1 MNASYEAWNQV
12 LADRFYRPDSSG
24 RPVYLSVDDEELEGL
39 APVVGLEPQ
48 RASESFVAA
57 VRQEFS
63 SSSFYGLYGRFFRAA
78 REWRDAGVEQR
89 PPPYLGLHAL
99 AVLAGSRMAHD
110 ENAGVASHNY
120 YARYNELI
128 GRDVADGRPPGFEEL
143 GKLWED
149 LGHWLE
155 VDCQGRRGRST
166 IRTHPTLA
174 HIGFPISQ
182 CLLREADRRRLT
194 EFFRSVGLEPG
205 DEITGEELFTYLRN
219 WATPGCALSA
229 PAARVI
235 REASPE
241 VASEISQIVR
251 GEFEGWQGEVL
262 DERGRSRSEIAL
274 TLEIRQG
281 GHLLTARFWPRRP
294 NGFPQELAVH
304 LPSGRSI
311 PLRAMMDGWYEPLS
325 IDVRGKELDRGLLL
339 ESDGYSFAYANSHV
353 VPLRAS
359 EELGRWVSV
368 PQVRA
373 VEPHCVLVHASVLE
387 DVRRFLTGYAE
398 SGWRE
403 LPASGGLPAGWRV
416 FSQVQITS
424 PAYPTQDHLHR
435 LVPRFGTASSFEGG
449 LKITSGQYLVGGEPD
464 LWVTVAEGDETSVEI
479 DGEPAELGHRVVC
492 LRLAEMGLP
501 AGPHHIRVGGL
512 TRRFTT
518 FDGLPTPAPS
528 GTGSLGHVLR
538 RGRTYMPDVAGA
550 QPFPSDATSRG
561 TVRVSGARAIAS
573 PADLPEPVHPPILL
587 PAGFKRYTILGRAPG
602 EVFEPTDPGRPAW
615 LDVVGLDDQYQF
627 FDVDQPLPFDA
638 QWLMIEGVAEIRIR
652 ALQRPPA
659 PPAPEVA
666 SDAKLARWCEVI
678 TRAVSEA
685 RCCPEYEVVLEL
697 YAERARKVKVPT

>member
-1 MNASYEAWNQV
+1 LNASYEAWNLA
-12 LADRFYRPDSSG
+12 LADRFYRPDMAG

-39 APVVGLEPQ
+39 APMVGLEPHQ
-48 RASESFVAA
+48 ASGSLAAA
-57 VRQEFS
+57 VCQEFS
-63 SSSFYGLYGRFFRAA
+63 SSSFYGLYTRFFRAT
-78 REWRDAGVEQR
+78 REWRNAGVGQR

-99 AVLAGSRMAHD
+99 AVLAGSRMARD
-110 ENAGVASHNY
+110 ETAGVASHNY

-128 GRDVADGRPPGFEEL
+128 GRDADGGRPPGFEEL
-143 GKLWED
+143 GRLWED
-149 LGHWLE
+149 LGRWLE
-155 VDCQGRRGRST
+155 DDCRGERGQST

-182 CLLREADRRRLT
+182 CLLRAADRRRLT

-205 DEITGEELFTYLRN
+205 DEITGEELFIYLRN

-241 VASEISQIVR
+241 VASQIAQIVMDEFGAWH
-251 GEFEGWQGEVL
+251 GEIL

-274 TLEIRQG
+274 VLEIRQG

-294 NGFPQELAVH
+294 EGFPQELAVR
-304 LPSGRSI
+304 LSSGRLLD
-311 PLRAMMDGWYEPLS
+311 LRAMINGWYEPLS
-325 IDVRGKELDRGLLL
+325 VEVRGKELDRGLLL
-339 ESDGYSFAYANSHV
+339 ESDEYSFAYVESRV

-359 EELGRWVSV
+359 EELGRWISV
-368 PQVRA
+368 HQVRA
-373 VEPHCVLVHASVLE
+373 AEPHCILAHTSALE
-387 DVRRFLTGYAE
+387 DVRRFLTSYAE
-398 SGWRE
+398 PGWRK
-403 LPASGGLPAGWRV
+403 LPESRGLPDGWTV
-416 FSQVQITS
+416 FSHVQITS
-424 PAYPTQDHLHR
+424 PAYPSEDHLRR
-435 LVPRFGTASSFEGG
+435 LVPRFGTASSLEGG

-479 DGEPAELGHRVVC
+479 DGEPAAVDDRVVRF
-492 LRLAEMGLP
+492 RLSEMGLA
-501 AGPHHIRVGGL
+501 AGPHNIRVGGL

-518 FDGLPTPAPS
+518 FDGLPTTSPS

-538 RGRTYMPDVAGA
+538 RGRVYMPDAAGA
-550 QPFPSDATSRG
+550 QRFPSDAASRG
-561 TVRVSGARAIAS
+561 TVRISGARAIAS
-573 PADLPEPVHPPILL
+573 PADLPEPVRPPILL
-587 PAGFKRYTILGRAPG
+587 PAGFKRYTVLGRAPG
-602 EVFEPTDPGRPAW
+602 EIFEPADPGRPAW

-638 QWLMIEGVAEIRIR
+638 QWLMIEGIAEIRIR

-666 SDAKLARWCEVI
+666 SDAKVARWCEAI

-685 RCCPEYEVVLEL
+685 RCCPEDEVVLEL
-697 YAERARKVKVPT
+697 YAERARKMEVPT